1 MALGLYDNLYIFD
14 QYRPSP
20 EWFSHDPYGIHGI
33 AHVARVLV
41 WAECIG
47 CGLNGD
53 GLGLDLEVVR
63 WAAVLHDVGR
73 HDDGKDAG
81 HGKRSAAWV
90 RAHRD
95 AVALLTE
102 EQIEQVVYCCEWHDQ
117 EDRHAPRMT
126 PMLKCLKDADG
137 LDRVRIRDLN
147 PAYLRTETARGLC
160 DMAQK
165 LFDATGH
172 SRELRPWET
181 VRKAAVEL
189 GFWR

>member
-1 MALGLYDNLYIFD
+1 MKLHDSAYVFD
-14 QYRPSP
+14 HYRPSP
-20 EWFSHDPYGIHGI
+20 EWFGHNPYGIHGI

-41 WAECIG
+41 WAEHIARS
-47 CGLNGD
+47 LNGD
-53 GLGLDLEVVR
+53 GPGLDLEAIR
-63 WAAVLHDVGR
+63 WAAILHDVGR

-81 HGKRSAAWV
+81 HGERSAAWI

-95 AVALLTE
+95 TVSLLTD
-102 EQIEQVVYCCEWHDQ
+102 EQIKQVVYCCEWHDR

-137 LDRVRIRDLN
+137 LDRVRIFDLN
-147 PAYLRTETARGLC
+147 PAYLRTKTARSLC

-165 LFDATGH
+165 LFEMTRQPH
-172 SRELRPWET
+172 ELEPWET
-181 VRKAAVEL
+181 VRKAALEL